1 MPAWWVEISWLPR
14 NGEEPNGV
22 GYCLMVKSQIRPA
35 TELTMGNR
43 AMKPAT
49 LVSTGAFASGLNSSR
64 SIRMPPA
71 KDIASVSRNAHQY
84 GTPHCINCQEMKVE
98 NIAISPCA

>member
-1 MPAWWVEISWLPR
+1 
-14 NGEEPNGV
+14 
-22 GYCLMVKSQIRPA
+22 MVKSQVRPA
-35 TELTMGNR
+35 TELMMANS

-71 KDIASVSRNAHQY
+71 NEIASASTNVHQ
-84 GTPHCINCQEMKVE
+84 
-98 NIAISPCA
+98 